1 MIAMKKNLIKGALAL
16 FTGAFLFS
24 CAEKESEYVPIVQ
37 QKVQTFEEV
46 FKEVYGD
53 IDPYQNWGFT
63 NDLSLADPSTTEVV
77 YVDSVVPAPVTA
89 RTRALTRTA
98 NPEANLWGRTYS
110 NIPDPLTEAQKK
122 RARLFFQYNYD
133 PQDQPVS
140 LTNFFVQDVY
150 KGGTMP
156 LNDGTDAMRQYSLE
170 KYSFGGKLETGSNH
184 MDYLTAGPNND
195 HIYNYNNAH
204 CSTNEN
210 VWDGRTYQ
218 EGYPLT
224 AETAAAQGIGDW
236 EAENFNHVVY
246 HKDEIMLMENSS
258 TACFGWHESQG
269 EIHHNDQYRIISG
282 AKIDEWAATFGAQ
295 HPGLDLGSSVA
306 GRNFVGFDYEA
317 KVDLKDIYAFPNG
330 WDEYV
335 TDPVTYQTTKV
346 HHDGIRCNENGVPYI
361 SSNAYDNQ
369 ASVRIVPANTPGAY
383 PVWERY
389 VDGQQSKGNVWVK
402 VGCSDGYF
410 SDWIVCIVGAQGK
423 TITSRDS
430 EEKFG
435 EEQKIPVPGQCGRI
449 FCEDLGV
456 SSREDLDFNDVVFDV
471 DIFQHYEA
479 GVKKYYKIYSDGRKE
494 KIREENYSTL
504 DHATYSAE
512 ITLLAAGGTIP
523 LSVAGKE
530 VHNQFNVGLTTMV
543 NTYDENST
551 AFGSFENR
559 KSVFLGSFTPSQLF
573 PAKDGNPGKV
583 DTDPIYAIEIPIV
596 VQWGNDVAVL
606 GSSLGGAPAKIFVPN
621 HTTKWTVE
629 RKPMTLAYP
638 RFADYVGNK
647 NILWWNDD
655 LLDGDEKVRANYYR
669 YNNATYEGRV
679 TPPIVITRIT
689 YPSVTQ
695 DIMWPSAGTNSVMK
709 YTDWKVEYLP
719 LDFDTYYPGDHIT
732 FFVEDLT
739 NDSYITVV
747 FADGNKPY
755 FIDTVIRNFDLDAQG
770 NKINVG
776 KTSGII
782 EVELDEAN
790 AKKLNS
796 SKWEGSPAL
805 QVQGRNFTLT
815 KIGRT
820 LFK

>member
-1 MIAMKKNLIKGALAL
+1 MKKYLIKGALAL

-77 YVDSVVPAPVTA
+77 YVDSVVPAPATA
-89 RTRALTRTA
+89 RTRALTRGHDA
-98 NPEANLWGRTYS
+98 NANMWGRTWS
-110 NIPDPLTEAQKK
+110 NVPDPLTPEQKK
-122 RARLFFQYNYD
+122 RVRLYFQYNRY
-133 PQDQPVS
+133 PTNEPVNY
-140 LTNFFVQDVY
+140 TNFFVQDVY
-150 KGGTMP
+150 KGATNP
-156 LNDGTDAMRQYSLE
+156 LNDGSEGKSQYSTE
-170 KYSFGGKLETGSNH
+170 VYSFNGGNRIEAGSAH
-184 MDYLTAGPNND
+184 MDKLTAGSDDD
-195 HIYNYNNAH
+195 HINNYNNAH

-218 EGYPLT
+218 QGYPLT

-246 HKDEIMLMENSS
+246 HSDEIMLMVNSK
-258 TACFGWHESQG
+258 TDCFGWYESNGSIQ
-269 EIHHNDQYRIISG
+269 HDDQYVIISG
-282 AKIDEWAATFGAQ
+282 ATIDQWASQ
-295 HPGLDLGSSVA
+295 HSELGDLGESVT
-306 GRNFVGFDYEA
+306 GRGFVGFDYESVPQTGA
-317 KVDLKDIYAFPNG
+317 YTDSYYTAPNG
-330 WDEYV
+330 KKVKYLKAEMNMYSTSDIQQGVE
-335 TDPVTYQTTKV
+335 TDARRLELLGKGYLPVLNSADKTWAKL
-346 HHDGIRCNENGVPYI
+346 
-361 SSNAYDNQ
+361 
-369 ASVRIVPANTPGAY
+369 
-383 PVWERY
+383 
-389 VDGQQSKGNVWVK
+389 GQFA
-402 VGCSDGYF
+402 DGYY
-410 SDWIVCIVGAQGK
+410 SDWIVCIVEAQGK

-647 NILWWNDD
+647 NIQWWNDD

-782 EVELDEAN
+782 EVELDESN

-796 SKWEGSPAL
+796 SKWNGSPAL

>member
-1 MIAMKKNLIKGALAL
+1 MKKYLIKGALAL
-16 FTGAFLFS
+16 FAGVFLFS

-46 FKEVYGD
+46 FKNVYGD

-77 YVDSVVPAPVTA
+77 YIDSVAPAPS
-89 RTRALTRTA
+89 RTRAALTRTA

-122 RARLFFQYNYD
+122 RARLFFQYNQYPD
-133 PQDQPVS
+133 DEPVH
-140 LTNFFVQDVY
+140 LVNFFVQDVY
-150 KGGTMP
+150 KGATNP
-156 LNDGTDAMRQYSLE
+156 LSGYSTE
-170 KYSFGGKLETGSNH
+170 KYALNGQQEAGSAH

-224 AETAAAQGIGDW
+224 AETAAAQGVGDW

-258 TACFGWHESQG
+258 TDCFGWHESVG
-269 EIHHNDQYRIISG
+269 EIHHNDQYKIISG
-282 AKIDEWAATFGAQ
+282 ETIDEWATTFKAE
-295 HPGLDLGSSVA
+295 HPDLDLGASVS
-306 GRNFVGFDYEA
+306 GRNFVGFDYERV
-317 KVDLKDIYAFPNG
+317 VDASSLFEHN
-330 WDEYV
+330 WDAGY
-335 TDPVTYQTTKV
+335 DAGIRYFA
-346 HHDGIRCNENGVPYI
+346 DGIPYI
-361 SSNAYDNQ
+361 TNAMHTYGYVEVD
-369 ASVRIVPANTPGAY
+369 PYTPGAY
-383 PVWERY
+383 PVYQRY
-389 VDGQQSKGNVWVK
+389 KEGSNNTVNIWVK
-402 VGCSDGYF
+402 PTGCADGYY

-430 EEKFG
+430 EEKEG

-471 DIFQHYEA
+471 DIYQHYEA
-479 GVKKYYKIYSDGRKE
+479 GIKRYYKIYSDGRKE
-494 KIREENYSTL
+494 FIREENYSTI

-530 VHNQFNVGLTTMV
+530 VHDQFKVGITTMV

-551 AFGSFENR
+551 AFGSFEDC

-573 PAKDGNPGKV
+573 PPKDDDPGKV
-583 DTDPIYAIEIPIV
+583 DTDPIYAIEIPIA

-606 GSSLGGAPAKIFVPN
+606 GASLGGAPAKIFVPN

-638 RFADYVGNK
+638 KFADYVGSRD
-647 NILWWNDD
+647 IQWWNDD
-655 LLDGDEKVRANYYR
+655 LLGDDEKVRASYYR

-695 DIMWPSAGTNSVMK
+695 DIMWPTAGTNSVMK

-820 LFK
+820 LFR